1 MADSDDDIPIFGPMS
16 RAVRAADSD
25 DDTPLFGPM
34 SRAAKMQKLCNAP
47 FTAAREEYLKEE
59 VAGLSQEELNV
70 VAVDEAEFRIGVA
83 ESLASTPSKP
93 ELEISQ
99 SFSEQ
104 EDVAREDAARRAA
117 AIMTSFGKGTL
128 KIRKCET
135 LKLNGCNR
143 LQFV

>member
-104 EDVAREDAARRAA
+104 EDVA
-117 AIMTSFGKGTL
+117 
-128 KIRKCET
+128 
-135 LKLNGCNR
+135 
-143 LQFV
+143 

>member
-1 MADSDDDIPIFGPMS
+1 MADSDDEIPIFGPMS
-16 RAVRAADSD
+16 RAVRAVDSD

-34 SRAAKMQKLCNAP
+34 SRAAKMQNLCPAP
-47 FTAAREEYLKEE
+47 FTADSKDYLKEE

-70 VAVDEAEFRIGVA
+70 VAVDEAEFRICVA
-83 ESLASTPSKP
+83 ESLANTPLKP
-93 ELEISQ
+93 ELNVSQ

-117 AIMTSFGKGTL
+117 AIITSFGKGTI
-128 KIRKCET
+128 KIRKCDT

-143 LQFV
+143 IQFI

>member
-25 DDTPLFGPM
+25 DDTPLFVPM
-34 SRAAKMQKLCNAP
+34 SRAAKRQKLCPAP

-59 VAGLSQEELNV
+59 GAGLSQEELNV
-70 VAVDEAEFRIGVA
+70 VAVDEGIVVV
-83 ESLASTPSKP
+83 ESLASAPSKP

-117 AIMTSFGKGTL
+117 AIMTSFCKGTL
-128 KIRKCET
+128 KFRKCDA

-143 LQFV
+143 LQFS